1 MSHSD
6 AYDYRRA
13 QMVESLRRGGVEDAR
28 VLDAM
33 AEVPRHLFVPEA
45 FRHQAYS
52 DDVSIHIGEGQTI
65 SQPRIVALMTG
76 AAEIEPGDRVLEI
89 GTGSGYQAAVLSKL
103 ARFVFTV
110 ERVSSLARQ
119 AKAVLDHLGVD
130 NVSVKVMDGT
140 LGWRAQAPTTEGQN
154 CAASPYD
161 AILVTAGA
169 PEVPAPL
176 VEQLA
181 DGGRLVVPV
190 GPRETQVLK
199 VVERR
204 GDRMFT
210 GELKGAC
217 FVPLIG
223 RHGWGEEPA

>member
-1 MSHSD
+1 
-6 AYDYRRA
+6 
-13 QMVESLRRGGVEDAR
+13 MVESLKKGGITDGR
-28 VLDAM
+28 VIEAM
-33 AEVPRHLFVPEA
+33 SDIPRHFFVPEA
-45 FRHQAYS
+45 FRHQAYD

-65 SQPRIVALMTG
+65 SQPRIVALMTES
-76 AAEIEPGDRVLEI
+76 ARIDPMDRVLEI

-110 ERVSSLARQ
+110 ERVASLARQ
-119 AKAVLDHLGVD
+119 AKSVMDHVGVE

-140 LGWRAQAPTTEGQN
+140 LGWRAQAPF
-154 CAASPYD
+154 D

-169 PEVPAPL
+169 PEVPEPL
-176 VEQLA
+176 IEQLA

-199 VVERR
+199 IVQRLGERT
-204 GDRMFT
+204 FAH
-210 GELKGAC
+210 ELKGAC

-223 RHGWGEEPA
+223 RHGWEERPD

>member
-1 MSHSD
+1 
-6 AYDYRRA
+6 
-13 QMVESLRRGGVEDAR
+13 MVESLRRGGIEDPR
-28 VLDAM
+28 VLEIM
-33 AEVPRHLFVPEA
+33 AQVPRHYFVPEA
-45 FRHQAYS
+45 FRHQAYD

-65 SQPRIVALMTG
+65 SQPRIVALMTQ
-76 AAEIEPGDRVLEI
+76 AAKIDPMDRVLEI
-89 GTGSGYQAAVLSKL
+89 GTGSGYQAAVLSGL

-119 AKAVLDHLGVD
+119 AKSVMDQMGLE

-140 LGWRAQAPTTEGQN
+140 LGWRAQAPF
-154 CAASPYD
+154 D

-190 GPRETQVLK
+190 GPRESQVLK
-199 VVERR
+199 IVQRR
-204 GDRMFT
+204 GDRSFT
-210 GELKGAC
+210 KELKGAC

-223 RHGWGEEPA
+223 RHGWKGETD

>member
-1 MSHSD
+1 ML
-6 AYDYRRA
+6 
-13 QMVESLRRGGVEDAR
+13 ESLKRGGISDKR
-28 VLDAM
+28 VMEAM
-33 AEVPRHLFVPEA
+33 AEIPRHYFVPEA
-45 FRHQAYS
+45 FRHQAYD

-65 SQPRIVALMTG
+65 SQPRIVALMTES
-76 AAEIEPGDRVLEI
+76 ARIDPQDRVLEI

-110 ERVSSLARQ
+110 ERVASLARQ
-119 AKAVLDHLGVD
+119 AKSVLDQLAVD
-130 NVSVKVMDGT
+130 NVSIKVMDGT
-140 LGWRAQAPTTEGQN
+140 LGWRAQAPF
-154 CAASPYD
+154 D

-169 PEVPAPL
+169 PDVPEPL

-199 VVERR
+199 IVQRR
-204 GDRMFT
+204 GDRTFT
-210 GELKGAC
+210 HELKGAC

-223 RHGWGEEPA
+223 RHGWEDNSK

>member
-1 MSHSD
+1 LASD
-6 AYDYRRA
+6 AYAYRRS
-13 QMVESLRRGGVEDAR
+13 QMVESLRRGGITAPR
-28 VLDAM
+28 VLEVM
-33 AEVPRHLFVPEA
+33 ADVPRHFFVPEA
-45 FRHQAYS
+45 FRHQAYD

-65 SQPRIVALMTG
+65 SQPRIVALMTE
-76 AAEIEPGDRVLEI
+76 AARIEPTDRVLEI
-89 GTGSGYQAAVLSKL
+89 GTGSGYQAAVLARL

-110 ERVSSLARQ
+110 ERVPSLARQ
-119 AKAVLDHLGVD
+119 AKGVLDQLGVE

-140 LGWRAQAPTTEGQN
+140 LGWRAQAPF
-154 CAASPYD
+154 D

-190 GPRETQVLK
+190 GPRETQVLRI
-199 VVERR
+199 VQRR
-204 GDRMFT
+204 GERTFAH
-210 GELKGAC
+210 ELKGAC

-223 RHGWGEEPA
+223 RHGWEENPG

>member
-1 MSHSD
+1 MVAAD
-6 AYDYRRA
+6 AYAYRRA
-13 QMVESLRRGGVEDAR
+13 QMVESLRRGGIEDPR
-28 VLDAM
+28 VLEIM
-33 AEVPRHLFVPEA
+33 AQVPRHYFVPEA
-45 FRHQAYS
+45 FRHQAYD

-65 SQPRIVALMTG
+65 SQPRIVALMTQ
-76 AAEIEPGDRVLEI
+76 AAKIDPMDRVLEI
-89 GTGSGYQAAVLSKL
+89 GTGSGYQAAVLSGL

-119 AKAVLDHLGVD
+119 AKSVMDQMGLE

-140 LGWRAQAPTTEGQN
+140 LGWRAQAPF
-154 CAASPYD
+154 D

-176 VEQLA
+176 VEQLT

-190 GPRETQVLK
+190 GPRESQVLK
-199 VVERR
+199 IVQRR
-204 GDRMFT
+204 GDRSFT
-210 GELKGAC
+210 KELKGAC

-223 RHGWGEEPA
+223 RHGWKGETD

>member
-1 MSHSD
+1 
-6 AYDYRRA
+6 
-13 QMVESLRRGGVEDAR
+13 MVDSLRRGGIEDPR
-28 VLDAM
+28 VLEIM
-33 AEVPRHLFVPEA
+33 ARVPRHLFVPEA
-45 FRHQAYS
+45 FRHQAYD

-65 SQPRIVALMTG
+65 SQPRIVALMTQ
-76 AAEIEPGDRVLEI
+76 AANIDPMDRVLEI
-89 GTGSGYQAAVLSKL
+89 GTGSGYQAAVLAEL

-110 ERVSSLARQ
+110 ERVASLARQ
-119 AKAVLDHLGVD
+119 AKSVMDQLGLE

-140 LGWRAQAPTTEGQN
+140 LGWRAQ
-154 CAASPYD
+154 SPFNV
-161 AILVTAGA
+161 ILVTAGA

-199 VVERR
+199 IVQRR
-204 GDRMFT
+204 GDRTFAT
-210 GELKGAC
+210 ELKGAC

-223 RHGWGEEPA
+223 RHGWGAD